1 MDYYRNILITGCSSG
16 LGQALFNKVWED
28 DNLNPF
34 GHYRTEDGDPHA
46 LIGDITDPDFP
57 EKLDNHIRKNKI
69 DCFINNAGVYEGD
82 IIDTNLGSQIRM
94 LQVVYKYFL
103 EREKGRIIN
112 INSVAGLYPSA
123 NESIYCA
130 SKFGLK
136 GFSKSIQLE
145 AVGTGIEVTDV
156 YLGGV
161 RTRMTEDRDNY
172 EDLMRPEDIAECMI
186 DLLNTKTFY
195 VNEIT
200 LRRRNLFSPSHV
212 MYD

>member
-1 MDYYRNILITGCSSG
+1 MDYYYNILITGCSSG
-16 LGQALFNKVWED
+16 LGEALFNEVWQHD
-28 DNLNPF
+28 HLNPF

-46 LIGDITDPDFP
+46 LIGDITDSDFP
-57 EKLDNHIRKNKI
+57 EKLDNHIRENKI

-103 EREKGRIIN
+103 ENQKGRIIN
-112 INSVAGLYPSA
+112 INSIAGIYPSA
-123 NESIYCA
+123 NESVYCA

-145 AVGTGIEVTDV
+145 AVSTGIEITDV

-161 RTRMTEDRDNY
+161 QTRMTEDRNNY
-172 EDLMRPEDIAECMI
+172 DQLMKVEDVADQII
-186 DLLNTKTFY
+186 DLVNTKSYY

-200 LRRRNLFSPSHV
+200 LRRRNNFNSNHI

>member
-16 LGQALFNKVWED
+16 LGHALFNKVWED

-46 LIGDITDPDFP
+46 LIGDITDSDFP
-57 EKLDNHIRKNKI
+57 EKLDNYIRENKI

>member
-34 GHYRTEDGDPHA
+34 GHYRTEDGAPHA
-46 LIGDITDPDFP
+46 LIGDITDSDFP
-57 EKLDNHIRKNKI
+57 EKLDNHIRKYKI

-145 AVGTGIEVTDV
+145 AVGTGIEITDV

-161 RTRMTEDRDNY
+161 QTRMTQDRDNY
-172 EDLMRPEDIAECMI
+172 DDLMRPEDIAECI
-186 DLLNTKTFY
+186 INLANTKTFY

-200 LRRRNLFSPSHV
+200 LRKRNVFSYNHV

>member
-16 LGQALFNKVWED
+16 LGHALFNKVWED

-46 LIGDITDPDFP
+46 LIGDITDSDFP

-103 EREKGRIIN
+103 QKEKGRIIN

-172 EDLMRPEDIAECMI
+172 EDLMRPEDIAECII
-186 DLLNTKTFY
+186 DLANTKTFY

>member
-16 LGQALFNKVWED
+16 LGHALFNKVWED
-28 DNLNPF
+28 DTLNPF

-46 LIGDITDPDFP
+46 LIGDITDSDFP
-57 EKLDNHIRKNKI
+57 EKLDNYIRENKI

-172 EDLMRPEDIAECMI
+172 EDLMRPEDIAECII
-186 DLLNTKTFY
+186 DLANTKTFY

>member
-46 LIGDITDPDFP
+46 LIGDITDSDFP
-57 EKLDNHIRKNKI
+57 EKLDDHIRKNKI

-103 EREKGRIIN
+103 QKEKGRIIN

-161 RTRMTEDRDNY
+161 QTRMTQDRDNY
-172 EDLMRPEDIAECMI
+172 DDLMRPEDIAECII
-186 DLLNTKTFY
+186 DLANTKTFY

-200 LRRRNLFSPSHV
+200 LRKRNVFSHNHV

>member
-46 LIGDITDPDFP
+46 LIGDITDSDFP
-57 EKLDNHIRKNKI
+57 EKLDNYIRENKI

-172 EDLMRPEDIAECMI
+172 EDLMRPEDIAECII
-186 DLLNTKTFY
+186 DLANTKTFY

>member
-1 MDYYRNILITGCSSG
+1 M
-16 LGQALFNKVWED
+16 
-28 DNLNPF
+28 
-34 GHYRTEDGDPHA
+34 
-46 LIGDITDPDFP
+46 
-57 EKLDNHIRKNKI
+57 
-69 DCFINNAGVYEGD
+69 
-82 IIDTNLGSQIRM
+82 
-94 LQVVYKYFL
+94 QVVYKYFL

-161 RTRMTEDRDNY
+161 QTRMTQHRDNY
-172 EDLMRPEDIAECMI
+172 DELMIPEDIAECII
-186 DLLNTKTFY
+186 DLANTKTFY

-200 LRRRNLFSPSHV
+200 LRRRNVFSNNHV

>member
-46 LIGDITDPDFP
+46 LIGDITDSDFP
-57 EKLDNHIRKNKI
+57 EKLDDHIRKNKI

-103 EREKGRIIN
+103 QKEKGRIIN

-172 EDLMRPEDIAECMI
+172 EDLMRPEDIAECII
-186 DLLNTKTFY
+186 DLTNTKTFY

-200 LRRRNLFSPSHV
+200 LRRRNVFSHNHV

>member
-16 LGQALFNKVWED
+16 LGHALFNKVWED

-46 LIGDITDPDFP
+46 LIGDITDSDFP

-103 EREKGRIIN
+103 QKEKGRIIN

-172 EDLMRPEDIAECMI
+172 EDLMRPEDIAECI
-186 DLLNTKTFY
+186 INLANTKTFY

-200 LRRRNLFSPSHV
+200 LRRRNVFSHNHV

>member
-46 LIGDITDPDFP
+46 LIGDITDSDFP
-57 EKLDNHIRKNKI
+57 EKLDDHIRKNKI

-103 EREKGRIIN
+103 QKEKGRIIN

-200 LRRRNLFSPSHV
+200 LRKRNVFSHNHV

>member
-46 LIGDITDPDFP
+46 LIGDITDSDFP

-145 AVGTGIEVTDV
+145 AVGTGIEVTDA

-161 RTRMTEDRDNY
+161 QTRMTQDRDNY
-172 EDLMRPEDIAECMI
+172 DDLMRPEDIAECII

-200 LRRRNLFSPSHV
+200 LRKRNVFSHNHV

>member
-16 LGQALFNKVWED
+16 LGHALFNKVWED

-46 LIGDITDPDFP
+46 LIGDITDSDFP
-57 EKLDNHIRKNKI
+57 EKLDNYIRENKI

-172 EDLMRPEDIAECMI
+172 EDLMRPEDIAECII
-186 DLLNTKTFY
+186 DLANTKTFY

-200 LRRRNLFSPSHV
+200 LRKRNVFSHNHV

>member
-46 LIGDITDPDFP
+46 LIGDITDSDFP

-103 EREKGRIIN
+103 QKEKGRIIN

-161 RTRMTEDRDNY
+161 QTRMTQGRDNY
-172 EDLMRPEDIAECMI
+172 DDLMRPEDIAECII
-186 DLLNTKTFY
+186 DLANTKTFY

-200 LRRRNLFSPSHV
+200 LRKRNVFSHNHV

>member
-1 MDYYRNILITGCSSG
+1 MDYYYNILITGCSSG
-16 LGQALFNKVWED
+16 LGQALFNEVWQHD
-28 DNLNPF
+28 HLNPF

-57 EKLDNHIRKNKI
+57 EKLDNHIRKYKI

-82 IIDTNLGSQIRM
+82 IIGTNLGSQIRM

-145 AVGTGIEVTDV
+145 AVGTGVEVTDV

-161 RTRMTEDRDNY
+161 QTRMTQDRDNY
-172 EDLMRPEDIAECMI
+172 DDLMRPEDIAECII
-186 DLLNTKTFY
+186 DILNTKTFY

-200 LRRRNLFSPSHV
+200 LRRRNVFSHNHV

>member
-34 GHYRTEDGDPHA
+34 GHYRTEGGDPYA
-46 LIGDITDPDFP
+46 LIGDITDSDFP
-57 EKLDNHIRKNKI
+57 EKLDNHIRKYKI
-69 DCFINNAGVYEGD
+69 DCFINNAGIYQGD
-82 IIDTNLGSQIRM
+82 IIGTNLGSQIRM

-161 RTRMTEDRDNY
+161 QTRMTQDRDNY
-172 EDLMRPEDIAECMI
+172 DDLMRPEDIAECII
-186 DLLNTKTFY
+186 DLTNTKTFY

-200 LRRRNLFSPSHV
+200 LRKRNVFSHNHV

>member
-46 LIGDITDPDFP
+46 LIGDITDSDFP
-57 EKLDNHIRKNKI
+57 EKLDDHIRKNKI

>member
-46 LIGDITDPDFP
+46 LIGDITDSDFP

-103 EREKGRIIN
+103 QKEKGRIIN

-172 EDLMRPEDIAECMI
+172 EDLMRPEDISECLI
-186 DLLNTKTFY
+186 DLTNTKTFY

-200 LRRRNLFSPSHV
+200 LRRRNVFSHNHV

>member
-16 LGQALFNKVWED
+16 LGQALFNEVWQHD
-28 DNLNPF
+28 HLNPF

-46 LIGDITDPDFP
+46 LIGDITDSDFP
-57 EKLDNHIRKNKI
+57 EKLDNYIRENKI

-82 IIDTNLGSQIRM
+82 IIGTNLGSQIRI

-103 EREKGRIIN
+103 EKERGRIIN

-145 AVGTGIEVTDV
+145 AVGTGVEVTDV

-161 RTRMTEDRDNY
+161 RTRMTQGRDNY
-172 EDLMRPEDIAECMI
+172 DDLMRPEDIAECII
-186 DLLNTKTFY
+186 DLANTKTFY

-200 LRRRNLFSPSHV
+200 LRKRNVFSHNHV

>member
-16 LGQALFNKVWED
+16 LGQALFNNVWEHD
-28 DNLNPF
+28 FLNPF
-34 GHYRTEDGDPHA
+34 GHYRTEDGEPHA

-57 EKLDNHIRKNKI
+57 EKLDNHIRKYKI

-82 IIDTNLGSQIRM
+82 IIDTNLASQIRI

-103 EREKGRIIN
+103 EKERGRIIN

-156 YLGGV
+156 YLGG
-161 RTRMTEDRDNY
+161 E
-172 EDLMRPEDIAECMI
+172 
-186 DLLNTKTFY
+186 
-195 VNEIT
+195 
-200 LRRRNLFSPSHV
+200 
-212 MYD
+212 

>member
-16 LGQALFNKVWED
+16 LGHALFNKVWED

-46 LIGDITDPDFP
+46 LIGDITDSDFP
-57 EKLDNHIRKNKI
+57 EKLDDHIRKNKI

-103 EREKGRIIN
+103 QKEKGRIIN

-172 EDLMRPEDIAECMI
+172 EDLMRPEDIAECII
-186 DLLNTKTFY
+186 DLANTKTFY

-200 LRRRNLFSPSHV
+200 LRRRNVFSHNHV

>member
-46 LIGDITDPDFP
+46 LIGDITDSDFP

-103 EREKGRIIN
+103 QKEKGRIIN

-161 RTRMTEDRDNY
+161 QTRMTQDRDNY
-172 EDLMRPEDIAECMI
+172 DDLMRPEDIAECII

-200 LRRRNLFSPSHV
+200 LRKRNVFSHNHV

>member
-103 EREKGRIIN
+103 QKEKGRIIN

-172 EDLMRPEDIAECMI
+172 EDLMRPEDIAVCLI
-186 DLLNTKTFY
+186 DLAKTKSFY

-200 LRRRNLFSPSHV
+200 LRRRNVFTHNHV

>member
-46 LIGDITDPDFP
+46 LIGDITDSDFP

-103 EREKGRIIN
+103 QKEKGRIIN

-161 RTRMTEDRDNY
+161 QTRMTQDRDNY
-172 EDLMRPEDIAECMI
+172 DDLMRPEDIAECMI

-200 LRRRNLFSPSHV
+200 LRKRNVFSHNHV

>member
-16 LGQALFNKVWED
+16 LGHALFNKVWED

-46 LIGDITDPDFP
+46 LIGDITDSDFP
-57 EKLDNHIRKNKI
+57 EKLDNYIRENKI

-103 EREKGRIIN
+103 QKEKGRIIN

-172 EDLMRPEDIAECMI
+172 EDLMRPEDIAECII
-186 DLLNTKTFY
+186 DLANTKTFY

>member
-16 LGQALFNKVWED
+16 LGHALFNKVWED

-46 LIGDITDPDFP
+46 LIGDITDSDFP

-103 EREKGRIIN
+103 QKEKGRIIN

-172 EDLMRPEDIAECMI
+172 EDLMRPEDIAECII
-186 DLLNTKTFY
+186 DLANTKTFY

-200 LRRRNLFSPSHV
+200 LRKRNVFSHNHV